1 MQGEDRRTYGEL
13 RLAGHRSSKNNLEE
27 RGGRGSD
34 RARIW
39 ESGMECLR
47 RSGAR

>member
-1 MQGEDRRTYGEL
+1 MWEL

-27 RGGRGSD
+27 GGGQGSD

-39 ESGMECLR
+39 ESGWNV
-47 RSGAR
+47 